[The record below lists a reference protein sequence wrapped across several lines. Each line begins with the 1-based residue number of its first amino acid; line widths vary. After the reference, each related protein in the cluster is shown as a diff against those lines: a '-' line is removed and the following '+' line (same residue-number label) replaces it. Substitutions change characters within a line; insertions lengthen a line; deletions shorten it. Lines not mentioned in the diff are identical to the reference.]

1 MAKSIPH
8 SLHILFFMVFLS
20 IHHSDQLQFP
30 QSQAIWKIQQ
40 LLNYPSLLSSWNED
54 TDFCN
59 NESNLSLTLV
69 CYEDDITQLHIIGNY
84 GFPPMP
90 LNVSTE
96 PFFSNLASLPN
107 LKVLSLVSL
116 GLWGPL
122 PGSIGNLSSLEILNI
137 SSNCF
142 SGTIPVEVSSLRNLQ
157 TLILDHNMFTGQIP
171 DWLSSLPLLAVL
183 SLKNNSLTGSL
194 PISLTSLETLR
205 IVSLSSNHLFGE
217 VPNLCNLTNLQV
229 LDLEDNYFGPHF
241 PSLHTRLVTLVLR
254 KNRFRF
260 GIPTELTSYYQ
271 LEKLD
276 ISLNQFSGPFLSPLL
291 SLPSLTYL
299 DIAENKFTGMLFEN
313 ISCSAELAFVNLS
326 SNRLTGELPACLGID
341 SRSRVIQYASN
352 CLSNGSQNQQPY
364 SYCRN
369 EALAVTILPHKQDE
383 KKPFHKGVLASS
395 LVGGIFGGFALCSL
409 AFLVTKRVS
418 TRQAIRT
425 PVTTFLQE
433 KVSPAYTLK
442 LLTDAR
448 HISETM
454 KLGALGLPPYRTF
467 VLGELK
473 EATSNFNMS
482 NLIGEGS
489 RGQVYKG
496 SLTDGTL
503 VAIRRLK
510 MRKRQSI
517 QSYTPQIEL
526 ISKLRHSHLV
536 SAIGHCFECHPDDS
550 SVNMIYLIFE
560 FMPSGTLRSCISE
573 KLPGQKFT
581 WIQRMA
587 AAIGVARGIQFLH
600 TGIVPGL
607 FSNNLKI
614 TDVLLDHTIH
624 VKISSYNLPLL
635 AENRKLVNAG
645 TEPKENVRVRARHE
659 DKNDVYD
666 LGVILVEI
674 IMGMGILSQNDIG
687 VAKDLLQV
695 SLMADDVA
703 RRSIVDPAIHKEC
716 SDDSLKILMEIC
728 IRCLSSEPTD
738 RPSIEDVLWN
748 LQFAT
753 QVEDS
758 WRRDS
763 ESNQESTE

>member
-1 MAKSIPH
+1 MAKPVPH
-8 SLHILFFMVFLS
+8 SLLIFFMAFLS
-20 IHHSDQLQFP
+20 IHDSDQLLQYS
-30 QSQAIWKIQQ
+30 QSQALLKIKQ
-40 LLNYPSLLSSWNED
+40 LLNYPLVVSSWNEG
-54 TDFCN
+54 TDLCN
-59 NESNLSLTLV
+59 TEPNPSLTLV
-69 CYEDDITQLHIIGNY
+69 CYEDDITQLHITGNN

-96 PFFSNLASLPN
+96 SFFSNLAGLPS

-122 PGSIGNLSSLEILNI
+122 PGSSIGKLSSLEILNI

-142 SGTIPVEVSSLRNLQ
+142 NGTLPVEVSSLRNLQ
-157 TLILDHNMFTGQIP
+157 TLILDHNMFTGQVP

-183 SLKNNSLTGSL
+183 SLKNNSLSGFL
-194 PISLTSLETLR
+194 PNSLTSLETLR
-205 IVSLSSNHLFGE
+205 ILTLSKNHLFGE
-217 VPNLCNLTNLQV
+217 VPNLCNLTYLQV

-254 KNRFRF
+254 KNKFRF
-260 GIPTELTSYYQ
+260 GLPPELSSYYQ
-271 LEKLD
+271 LQKFD
-276 ISLNQFSGPFLSPLL
+276 VSLNQFVGPFLPPLL
-291 SLPSLTYL
+291 SLPWLTYL

-313 ISCSAELAFVNLS
+313 ISCNAELAFVNLS
-326 SNRLTGELPACLGID
+326 SNRLTGDLPACLQLD
-341 SRSRVIQYASN
+341 SRSRVVQYAGN
-352 CLSNGSQNQQPY
+352 CLSNTSQKQHPY
-364 SYCRN
+364 SYCHN
-369 EALAVTILPHKQDE
+369 EALAVTILPRKQE
-383 KKPFHKGVLASS
+383 KKPFHIASC
-395 LVGGIFGGFALCSL
+395 LVGGIFGGFAVCGLVL
-409 AFLVTKRVS
+409 LVTKRVS
-418 TRQAIRT
+418 ARQAITT
-425 PVTTFLQE
+425 PVTRLIQE

-467 VLGELK
+467 VFEELK

-496 SLTDGTL
+496 WLTDGTL
-503 VAIRRLK
+503 VAIRGLK

-517 QSYTPQIEL
+517 HTYTPQIEL

-550 SVNMIYLIFE
+550 SVSMIYLVFE
-560 FMPSGTLRSCISE
+560 FMPNGTLRGCISE
-573 KLPGQKFT
+573 GQKFT
-581 WIQRMA
+581 WTQRMA
-587 AAIGVARGIQFLH
+587 AAIGIAKGIQFLH
-600 TGIVPGL
+600 TGTVPGV

-614 TDVLLDHTIH
+614 TDVLLDHTLH

-645 TEPKENVRVRARHE
+645 VSSTEPKENVRGRARHE

-666 LGVILVEI
+666 LGVILLEI
-674 IMGMGILSQNDIG
+674 ILGRAILSQNDIG
-687 VAKDLLQV
+687 VTKDLLQV
-695 SLMADDVA
+695 SLTADDVA

-728 IRCLSSEPTD
+728 VRCLSSEPTD
-738 RPSIEDVLWN
+738 RPSVEDVLWN
-748 LQFAT
+748 FQFAA
-753 QVEDS
+753 QVQGS
-758 WRRDS
+758 PIM
-763 ESNQESTE
+763 STE